1 MKTIIKLT
9 VFFAVFFAS
18 LSLTLA
24 QAKEDVIYLVDGSQK
39 KGKVVSIGDDLV
51 KFSYTGEDVQYELK
65 KQTLSKIVFANGREE
80 VFANAANGTYNSG
93 GNAMSNPATVTTS
106 TGHLLAVIPFEVVS
120 NETSLTTDAM
130 RREIQQSCID
140 ALKSRGL
147 SFQIQDAR
155 TTNASLAKSGIALAD
170 IANHTPDELAKLL
183 NVDYVVLG
191 VYDIENKGTMS
202 YGSGVATYNDKKQDN
217 KSKGTAVQ
225 SNNSYTSTN
234 YNTKVQLSIYD
245 SNGRQ
250 LFSDTRKPFMGGLDS
265 YKGALK
271 TLAKRISL
279 K

>member
-1 MKTIIKLT
+1 MKAIIKLST
-9 VFFAVFFAS
+9 YFALVFASIS
-18 LSLTLA
+18 LSLA
-24 QAKEDVIYLVDGSQK
+24 QTKEDVIYLNDGTQK
-39 KGKVVSIGDDLV
+39 KGKVISITDDGI

-65 KQTLSKIVFANGREE
+65 KQALTKIVFANGREE
-80 VFANAANGTYNSG
+80 VFANTASSASMNA
-93 GNAMSNPATVTTS
+93 GNVGASTVRSSTS
-106 TGHLLAVIPFEVVS
+106 TGNALAVIPFEVVS
-120 NETSLTTDAM
+120 NEAGLMTDAM

-140 ALKSRGL
+140 AIKSRGM
-147 SFQIQDAR
+147 SFQIQDPR
-155 TTNASLAKSGIALAD
+155 TTNAALSKSGIAFTD
-170 IANHTPDELAKLL
+170 IANHTPDDLAKLL

-191 VYDIENKGTMS
+191 VYDIQNKGSMS
-202 YGSGVATYNDKKQDN
+202 YGSGVVTYNDKTQDN

-234 YNTKVQLSIYD
+234 YDTKVQLSIYD

-250 LFSDTRKPFMGGLDS
+250 LFSDTRRPFIGGLDS

>member
-1 MKTIIKLT
+1 MKLLLKISMYFAIVLT
-9 VFFAVFFAS
+9 SMS
-18 LSLTLA
+18 LSLA
-24 QAKEDVIYLVDGSQK
+24 QTKEDVIYLADGTQK
-39 KGKVVSIGDDLV
+39 KGKVISITDDGI

-65 KQTLSKIVFANGREE
+65 KQALTKIVFANGREE
-80 VFANAANGTYNSG
+80 VFANSASTANMNATNGGSSTVRASTSAGNS
-93 GNAMSNPATVTTS
+93 
-106 TGHLLAVIPFEVVS
+106 LAVIPFEIVS
-120 NETSLTTDAM
+120 NEAGLTTDAM

-140 ALKSRGL
+140 ALKSKGM
-147 SFQIQDAR
+147 SFQIQDPR
-155 TTNASLAKSGIALAD
+155 TTNAALSKSGIAFAD
-170 IANHTPDELAKLL
+170 IANHTPDDLAKLL

-191 VYDIENKGTMS
+191 VYDIQNKGSMS
-202 YGSGVATYNDKKQDN
+202 YGSGVVTYNDKTQDN

-234 YNTKVQLSIYD
+234 YDTKVQLSIYD

-250 LFSDTRKPFMGGLDS
+250 LFSDTRRPFMGSLDS

>member
-1 MKTIIKLT
+1 MKAILKLST
-9 VFFAVFFAS
+9 FFVIMFASIS
-18 LSLTLA
+18 LSLA
-24 QAKEDVIYLVDGSQK
+24 QNKEDVIYLADGTQK
-39 KGKVVSIGDDLV
+39 KGKVISITDDGI

-80 VFANAANGTYNSG
+80 VFENTASTSRV
-93 GNAMSNPATVTTS
+93 STS
-106 TGHLLAVIPFEVVS
+106 TGNLLAVIPFEVVS
-120 NETSLTTDAM
+120 NESGLTTDAM

-140 ALKSRGL
+140 ALKSRGM

-155 TTNASLAKSGIALAD
+155 TTNAALSKSGIAFAD
-170 IANHTPDELAKLL
+170 IANHTPDDLARLL

-191 VYDIENKGTMS
+191 VYDIQNKGSMS
-202 YGSGVATYNDKKQDN
+202 YGSGVVTYNDKKQDN

-234 YNTKVQLSIYD
+234 YDTKVQLSIYD

-250 LFSDTRKPFMGGLDS
+250 LFSDTRRPFMGGLDS